1 MTTAYEMVVKGK
13 VASLYDIVN
22 VFHFVKGVDTEDS
35 ELEDLCAD
43 WIDGMWTPI
52 APYLS
57 AAYSIHSFGLRKYVD
72 GVWGLESVHSISI
85 AGSDSSEMLPLQN
98 AAVALTRTGIKR
110 VFGRKFIG
118 PLTITSISSTE
129 LASAA
134 LIAMASFTAKWI
146 AGQDGIGAGHNIR
159 PRIYRK
165 DTGQFE
171 ALLGGAVDVLV
182 GSMRRRKVGVG
193 S

>member
-43 WIDGMWTPI
+43 WIDAMWTPL

-57 AAYSIHSFGLRKYVD
+57 SAYTIHSFGIRKFVD
-72 GVWGLESVHSISI
+72 GVWGLETVHSISI
-85 AGSDSSEMLPLQN
+85 AGSDSAEMLPLQN
-98 AAVALTRTGIKR
+98 AAVALARTGVKR
-110 VFGRKFIG
+110 VFGRKFIA
-118 PLTITSISSTE
+118 PLTVATIASTE

-134 LIAMASFTAKWI
+134 LIAMAQFTAKWLS
-146 AGQDGIGAGHNIR
+146 GQDGSGAGHNIR
-159 PRIYRK
+159 PRIFRK
-165 DTGQFE
+165 ETGAFE
-171 ALLGGAVDVLV
+171 ALLGGSVDVLV